1 VVDGSGYPTQP
12 GPFDERK
19 RGTRPNVSP
28 DEIPGA
34 PVAPHHPG
42 AAGAAG
48 VDVAH
53 YRDKS
58 LNGPRCG
65 ALRGP
70 GVKVVRTLGNA
81 TCPACIAASP
91 SRGRPPKKTAPPA
104 SEPEPEPQHEPSPEQ
119 RARGVEAMASMVAL
133 GCYMGRRPP
142 PDPGLALAW
151 GESVMATA
159 EHYGLA
165 GATAHPAVQLAI
177 SSAVLGLSI
186 AATAPIADDTA
197 LKMAHGLP
205 VEPPEAYDGPPPPPP
220 EPEPEAS

>member
-1 VVDGSGYPTQP
+1 VVDTAP
-12 GPFDERK
+12 
-19 RGTRPNVSP
+19 TRPNVSP
-28 DEIPGA
+28 DDASGA

-42 AAGAAG
+42 AAGVA
-48 VDVAH
+48 DVAH
-53 YRDKS
+53 YRDKG

-70 GVKVVRTLGNA
+70 GVKVVRTLGDA

-91 SRGRPPKKTAPPA
+91 ARGRKPKSAQA
-104 SEPEPEPQHEPSPEQ
+104 APEPEPPPRPEPTPEQ

-159 EHYGLA
+159 EHYGLS

-186 AATAPIADDTA
+186 AATAPIEDEIT
-197 LKMAHGLP
+197 LKIAHGLP
-205 VEPPEAYDGPPPPPP
+205 VDPAEASDAPPPPP
-220 EPEPEAS
+220 EPEHEAGL